1 MQVNGTNGN
10 SAAQLLQQLIN
21 SIETRGAN
29 STSDANSTGQ
39 NVQGASAGD
48 DPSTPTPPP
57 PSSFS
62 NQFSPSSL
70 AFLTSLQSSDSSG
83 QLKIQTVN
91 LAGLEKGM
99 NDLASALKEIQGSIT
114 SGTGQTQSTGTSSLT
129 SSTLTAQSVS
139 LTSSTLAT
147 ALNQLEATLL
157 SLENG
162 NQTQSSQ
169 HHHHHHHTQAA
180 SNTDSS
186 SSTNSS
192 SSTTGTDSTTSTAST
207 TSTDSTDQNSANG

>member
-1 MQVNGTNGN
+1 VQVNGTNGN

-21 SIETRGAN
+21 SIETRGAAA
-29 STSDANSTGQ
+29 SSDATPTGQ

-48 DPSTPTPPP
+48 DQSTPTPPP
-57 PSSFS
+57 PSSFA

-83 QLKIQTVN
+83 QLKVQTVN

-99 NDLASALKEIQGSIT
+99 NDLASALKEIQGAVT
-114 SGTGQTQSTGTSSLT
+114 SGTGQTQSTGTTSLT
-129 SSTLTAQSVS
+129 SSTLSAQSIS

-147 ALNQLEATLL
+147 ALNQLESTLL

-162 NQTQSSQ
+162 SQTQSS
-169 HHHHHHHTQAA
+169 HHHHHHHTEAA

-186 SSTNSS
+186 SSTSS
-192 SSTTGTDSTTSTAST
+192 SSTTSTAST
-207 TSTDSTDQNSANG
+207 TSTDSTDQTTNAHANS